1 MSVQQL
7 RNLLNLYICRLALNC
22 PLYKSDRVNNYLKAK
37 VLIGTLLCCCRIKA
51 IDLNSSR
58 SQLE

>member
-22 PLYKSDRVNNYLKAK
+22 PLYKSDRVNNYLRAI
-37 VLIGTLLCCCRIKA
+37 VIK
-51 IDLNSSR
+51 I
-58 SQLE
+58 